1 MLTAP
6 QLLGYYPDLQDSADQ
21 DRARARPLALL
32 HQHVP
37 ELGARAPV
45 PHNRPQR
52 RDQHAARQRQLDA
65 GARVAARLRAVRRGD
80 LAKVLPD
87 RPPRRLGLGD
97 VRQRA
102 RAARAA
108 GPPAAAR
115 GDDDDPGGVRGPR
128 RPARAPQGLLRL
140 PLLPDGAVGR
150 PRRGRVHRRPRDRR
164 DARPQR
170 PAPRPLAGDQ
180 GRLGRARLGDRR
192 DGRAGR
198 QHRPQGPPAARQALP
213 RRPRAEGRIVA
224 DEEVKRDV
232 ATQQPYGDWYR
243 EGIVHLA
250 DLPDARAAPSRAPSR
265 CALRQ
270 LAFGY
275 TQEDLRVLLGPT
287 AAGAAEP
294 IGSMGNDLALA
305 VLSDRQPPL
314 FSYFKQL
321 FAQVTNPPIDPI
333 RESIV
338 MSVATGVGS
347 ERNLLDETPEH
358 AHQLSMDTPIL
369 RYARARE
376 AAPGRLVD
384 LRARTRSTSRG
395 RSATGPT
402 GWPAPSSASAPR
414 PTESL
419 ADGVNILIL
428 SDRDVGAERVPIPSL
443 LAVAAV
449 HHHLV
454 REGTRLQAGLV
465 LESGEPREVHH
476 FATLIGYGA
485 SAINPY
491 LMFESLAEL
500 VEDGRLPEG
509 MDVDEAED
517 RVVKGIAKGLLKTI
531 SKMGIS
537 TIQSYTGAQIFE
549 AVGLAP
555 ELIDAPL
562 PRHRVAD
569 RRHRHRRA
577 RARDARPPRPRLP
590 AHARGPAAG
599 RRHLRVAPRGRAP
612 HVEPGDDRAAPARG
626 PPRRGRDLR
635 GVLEADQRGRRP
647 PRDAARAAARSSSC
661 PRTSGCRSTRSSRPR
676 RSSSA
681 SRPARCRS
689 ARSRA
694 RRTRRWRSR

>member
-6 QLLGYYPDLQDSADQ
+6 QLLGYYPDLQDAAGQ

-45 PHNRPQR
+45 PLHRPQR

-65 GARVAARLRAVRRGD
+65 RARVAARLRAVRRGGPRE
-80 LAKVLPD
+80 AAPD

-102 RAARAA
+102 RAARAG
-108 GPPAAAR
+108 GPLAAAR

-140 PLLPDGAVGR
+140 PLLSDGAVGR

-192 DGRAGR
+192 DGRAGLE
-198 QHRPQGPPAARQALP
+198 HRPQGPPAARQALP
-213 RRPRAEGRIVA
+213 RRPRPRAGSSPTRRSSA
-224 DEEVKRDV
+224 TV
-232 ATQQPYGDWYR
+232 ATAQPYGDWYR
-243 EGIVHLA
+243 EGVVRLA
-250 DLPDARAAPSRAPSR
+250 DLPDRRAGACRAPSR

-338 MSVATGVGS
+338 MSVASGVGS
-347 ERNLLDETPEH
+347 ERNLFDETPEH
-358 AHQLSMDTPIL
+358 AHQLSMEHADPAL
-369 RYARARE
+369 ARARE
-376 AAPGRLVD
+376 AAPGRLVG
-384 LRARTRSTSRG
+384 LRVAHARHHVAGRRRARTGSR
-395 RSATGPT
+395 T
-402 GWPAPSSASAPR
+402 PSSASARRRRSRSPAASTSSSSPTATSAPSACRSRRCWRSPR
-414 PTESL
+414 
-419 ADGVNILIL
+419 
-428 SDRDVGAERVPIPSL
+428 
-443 LAVAAV
+443 V

-500 VEDGRLPEG
+500 VEDGRLPDG
-509 MDVDEAED
+509 MGVDEAED

-612 HVEPGDDRAAPARG
+612 HVEPGVDRAAPARG
-626 PPRRGRDLR
+626 PPRR
-635 GVLEADQRGRRP
+635 RP
-647 PRDAARAAARSSSC
+647 RPS
-661 PRTSGCRSTRSSRPR
+661 RSTRS
-676 RSSSA
+676 
-681 SRPARCRS
+681 
-689 ARSRA
+689 
-694 RRTRRWRSR
+694 